1 MLDSSG
7 SMNGELPGGG
17 KWAEVKAAVGAFLK
31 ALYSNDGYR

>member
-7 SMNGELPGGG
+7 SMDGDLPDGG
-17 KWAEVKAAVGAFLK
+17 KWAEVKSAVAAFLK